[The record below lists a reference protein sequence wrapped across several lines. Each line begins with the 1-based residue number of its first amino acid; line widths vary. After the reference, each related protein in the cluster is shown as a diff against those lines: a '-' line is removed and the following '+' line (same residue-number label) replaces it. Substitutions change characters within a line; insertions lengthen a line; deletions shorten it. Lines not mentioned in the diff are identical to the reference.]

1 MTEQLTHKFHSFT
14 LSGRTGRL
22 NFLGSELHGPKGTTI
37 VLDYDDIYALVEA
50 IGTQALVSVEP
61 PRAQLTL
68 VTGTNTPNDGA
79 WTAVPAHPAHHR
91 HKQEGS

>member
-1 MTEQLTHKFHSFT
+1 MNKQHKFHSFT
-14 LSGRTGRL
+14 SNGHTGRL

-37 VLDYDDIYALVEA
+37 VLDWEDLYTLAEA
-50 IGTQALVSVEP
+50 IGTRP
-61 PRAQLTL
+61 PQRGSHFKPQ
-68 VTGTNTPNDGA
+68 VTGTNTPSDGA

>member
-1 MTEQLTHKFHSFT
+1 MNIREQTHKFHSFT
-14 LSGRTGRL
+14 PTTTTARL

-37 VLDYDDIYALVEA
+37 VLDWDDLYALAEA
-50 IGTQALVSVEP
+50 IGTRP
-61 PRAQLTL
+61 PQRGAHFKTQ
-68 VTGTNTPNDGA
+68 VTGTSTPGSGA